1 MPKYPCHK
9 KLIGMLSLQEQQLNR
24 MYGVYAARWSDVLK
38 GFGYG
43 KSSSTNLWKG
53 NRRIEAELDKIM
65 LDFNTEVNNY
75 IKGNI
80 DLGWNASDDCNDELV
95 DKYTKGIDLN
105 NKQVYY
111 ARNHE
116 ALAAF
121 RTRNINGISLSDRVW
136 AMTYQTKDQIES
148 ILGSGIMEGRS
159 AAKMARDLKG
169 YLVEP
174 DRRYRRIRNDQ
185 GKLIYSSPGKDY
197 HPGQG
202 VYRSSYKNALRLSRD
217 QTNTAYRSSDNER
230 RRNLDFVMGIEVHLS
245 DQHPKYDICDPL
257 AGRYP
262 KDFNFIGWHSQCIC
276 FSTSV
281 LLSEK
286 EFIEYV
292 NGGKIREQRYIRT
305 IPKSAQNY
313 LNDHSKQIKGWKN
326 TPYFIQDN
334 FKSTKDGFA
343 LKKGVITRKANVPI
357 KAPMVPVE
365 LPTARL
371 IKSTTD
377 FTDNNVKKVIM
388 SYAKDRPENFIGG
401 LRGVSIVKNL
411 AGAMANERLYRN
423 GKYIVEKGNKIKIRK
438 VSWRME
444 DGNVF
449 SPNQNLAGALKK
461 ISQGSDFTFQE
472 EYALEALWHEMRHA
486 GAKGWGNVRLRNER
500 KVGSMEII
508 NQFVA
513 RHTYDE
519 FIKDLGGKSIHKA
532 SVISKGYGYS
542 NAIDNFRNTLKRF
555 KINEDSALR
564 YFRDKIQTENYE
576 DIDDILISYLRGNGV
591 PKASDLVGDM
601 FRTEAK
607 TFNRLLDD
615 L

>member
-9 KLIGMLSLQEQQLNR
+9 KLISMLSLQEQQLNR

-43 KSSSTNLWKG
+43 KSSSTNIWKG

-65 LDFNTEVNNY
+65 LDFNAEVNNY
-75 IKGNI
+75 IQSNI

-121 RTRNINGISLSDRVW
+121 KTRNINGINLSDRVW

-174 DRRYRRIRNDQ
+174 DRRYRRIRDKN
-185 GKLIYSSPGKDY
+185 GKLVYSSPGADY

-230 RRNLDFVMGIEVHLS
+230 RKNLDFVMGIEVHLS
-245 DQHPKYDICDPL
+245 DQHVKYDICDPL

-286 EFIEYV
+286 EFVEYV

-326 TPYFIQDN
+326 TPYFIKDN
-334 FKSTKDGFA
+334 FKNTKDGFA
-343 LKKGVITRKANVPI
+343 LKKSIISGRSNVPI
-357 KAPMVPVE
+357 KAPMVPVVDS
-365 LPTARL
+365 
-371 IKSTTD
+371 KH
-377 FTDNNVKKVIM
+377 VISESFKEYM
-388 SYAKDRPENFIGG
+388 TENQIQLDDKFLG
-401 LRGVSIVKNL
+401 
-411 AGAMANERLYRN
+411 M
-423 GKYIVEKGNKIKIRK
+423 
-438 VSWRME
+438 
-444 DGNVF
+444 
-449 SPNQNLAGALKK
+449 LKK
-461 ISQGSDFTFQE
+461 E
-472 EYALEALWHEMRHA
+472 
-486 GAKGWGNVRLRNER
+486 
-500 KVGSMEII
+500 VG
-508 NQFVA
+508 F
-513 RHTYDE
+513 RT
-519 FIKDLGGKSIHKA
+519 GKS
-532 SVISKGYGYS
+532 
-542 NAIDNFRNTLKRF
+542 
-555 KINEDSALR
+555 
-564 YFRDKIQTENYE
+564 
-576 DIDDILISYLRGNGV
+576 SYYRTT
-591 PKASDLVGDM
+591 SDLVTVKKYKSIQDNKRVLYHEFGHAIDEHNGFYKHPKTVQTMNKYIKKYLPNDGFKNIENKAREM
-601 FRTEAK
+601 FRSGNTQGYGQFMDTIMSLNTNYGSGHTKKYFLAK
-607 TFNRLLDD
+607 GEFNRQREFLAHAFENRFLGNKYFEKLAPDMYED
-615 L
+615 MKKLIDELSDEIK

>member
-24 MYGVYAARWSDVLK
+24 MYGVYAARWADILK

-65 LDFNTEVNNY
+65 LDFNAEVNNY

-80 DLGWNASDDCNDELV
+80 DMGWNASDDCNDELV

-121 RTRNINGISLSDRVW
+121 KTRNINGINLSDRVW

-185 GKLIYSSPGKDY
+185 GKLIYSSPGADY

-217 QTNTAYRSSDNER
+217 QTNTAYRSADNER
-230 RRNLDFVMGIEVHLS
+230 RKNLDFVMGIEVHLS

-286 EFIEYV
+286 EFVEYV

-326 TPYFIQDN
+326 TPYFIKDN
-334 FKSTKDGFA
+334 FKNTKDGFA
-343 LKKGVITRKANVPI
+343 LKKSVISGRSNVPI
-357 KAPMVPVE
+357 KAPTGPVE
-365 LPTARL
+365 LPTAKL

-411 AGAMANERLYRN
+411 AGAMANERHYRN
-423 GKYIVEKGNKIKIRK
+423 GKYLIENGNKIKIRK
-438 VSWRME
+438 VSWRMD

-461 ISQGSDFTFQE
+461 ISQGGDFTFQE

-486 GAKGWGNVRLRNER
+486 GAKGWGNVRLRDAR

-591 PKASDLVGDM
+591 PRASAVVGDM
-601 FRTEAK
+601 FRTDVK

>member
-65 LDFNTEVNNY
+65 LDFNAEVNNY

-80 DLGWNASDDCNDELV
+80 DLGWNASDDCNDDLV
-95 DKYTKGIDLN
+95 DRYTKGIDLN

-121 RTRNINGISLSDRVW
+121 KTRNINGINLSDRVW

-230 RRNLDFVMGIEVHLS
+230 RKNLDFVTGIEVHLS

-292 NGGKIREQRYIRT
+292 NGGKIRDQRYIRT

-334 FKSTKDGFA
+334 FKNTKEGFA
-343 LKKGVITRKANVPI
+343 LKKGIITGKANVPI
-357 KAPMVPVE
+357 KAPTAPFMPPNIGAFEKALNVTVDRAIFRYLTKKTPLNPKIKNISDGAYFHPVDNYVRIPFDERRKRSKWKAESVVYHEYGHALDWQHNLKDMPEVKYLMDKYRKKYSKNNNELYKSLDAKADEVGFAYFNKDNYDALEMVG
-365 LPTARL
+365 A
-371 IKSTTD
+371 
-377 FTDNNVKKVIM
+377 FTDTLMSLNPSFGHGHKKE
-388 SYAKDRPENFIGG
+388 YWNK
-401 LRGVSIVKNL
+401 
-411 AGAMANERLYRN
+411 
-423 GKYIVEKGNKIKIRK
+423 KGNK
-438 VSWRME
+438 
-444 DGNVF
+444 
-449 SPNQNLAGALKK
+449 
-461 ISQGSDFTFQE
+461 
-472 EYALEALWHEMRHA
+472 EA
-486 GAKGWGNVRLRNER
+486 
-500 KVGSMEII
+500 
-508 NQFVA
+508 
-513 RHTYDE
+513 E
-519 FIKDLGGKSIHKA
+519 FIAHAFENRYSKNKEFELLDKDLYTDMSRL
-532 SVISKGYGYS
+532 
-542 NAIDNFRNTLKRF
+542 IDLLL
-555 KINEDSALR
+555 S
-564 YFRDKIQTENYE
+564 KIQ
-576 DIDDILISYLRGNGV
+576 
-591 PKASDLVGDM
+591 
-601 FRTEAK
+601 
-607 TFNRLLDD
+607 
-615 L
+615 